1 MCVALSLVCAAT
13 GLACARGQPAAPANA
28 ADAGIAIAVYG
39 VADRAGYAVV
49 DDRRWV
55 DLDGD
60 TLVLDDIDP
69 RAALPS
75 LVIEAADARPAAL
88 EVGACTR
95 DRIPSLAS
103 PSASGASTPSGAS
116 GGSGPPSAA
125 DATGASVAGAPAFVP
140 ILRCAV
146 RGARGRH
153 LLRILY
159 VLPELEYRASH
170 DVAMT
175 APDRATVTSRFSI
188 ATPAWRRRAE
198 LTLFDG
204 VPGAQQPPREIAR
217 GSIVLDGGIAVLA
230 SPARVVAAQLR
241 RIYDGAVHRR
251 GEVGP
256 RDPRWRRESHAAV
269 WVWLE
274 LASLVDRVALAPGP
288 VRVHLELPGQPI
300 RDIDVPALGRRTVA
314 GALDLP
320 LWIDEDLRGRRDRW
334 SRPHDDTGI
343 ADRFSISIANVG
355 ATQREVWVEEAL
367 RTARRRTVRNAWP
380 GAPVLLE
387 TRIRLKLTVAP
398 GKIERC
404 GFELDYELQGPR
416 DR

>member
-1 MCVALSLVCAAT
+1 M
-13 GLACARGQPAAPANA
+13 
-28 ADAGIAIAVYG
+28 
-39 VADRAGYAVV
+39 
-49 DDRRWV
+49 
-55 DLDGD
+55 
-60 TLVLDDIDP
+60 
-69 RAALPS
+69 
-75 LVIEAADARPAAL
+75 
-88 EVGACTR
+88 
-95 DRIPSLAS
+95 
-103 PSASGASTPSGAS
+103 AS
-116 GGSGPPSAA
+116 GGSMASSAGGASAA
-125 DATGASVAGAPAFVP
+125 SASTGGASAASASAGGAAAFAPV
-140 ILRCAV
+140 LRCAV

-159 VLPELEYRASH
+159 VVPELEYRASH
-170 DVAMT
+170 DIAMA

-188 ATPAWRRRAE
+188 ATPAWHRRAD
-198 LTLFDG
+198 LTLYDG

-217 GSIVLDGGIAVLA
+217 GSVVLDGGVAVLA

-274 LASLVDRVALAPGP
+274 LDPEGAGLSAGGASKAPRPRLSSLGDPKGAGVPSGGGTAPSPRLPSLGDPKGAGVPPGGGRAPPPRLASLGDRVALAPGP
-288 VRVHLELPGQPI
+288 VRVHLELAGQPI
-300 RDIDVPALGRRTVA
+300 RDIDVPALGRRTV
-314 GALDLP
+314 GDALGLP
-320 LWIDEDLRGRRDRW
+320 LWIDEDLHGRRDRW

-343 ADRFSISIANVG
+343 ADRFAISIANVG

-367 RTARRRTVRNAWP
+367 RPARRRTVRNAWP
-380 GAPVLLE
+380 SAPVVLD